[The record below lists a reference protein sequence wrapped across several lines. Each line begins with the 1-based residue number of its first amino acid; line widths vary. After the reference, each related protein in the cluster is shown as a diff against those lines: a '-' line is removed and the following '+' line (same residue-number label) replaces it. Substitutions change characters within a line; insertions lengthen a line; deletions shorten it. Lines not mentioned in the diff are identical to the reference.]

1 MHMPE
6 LLPGHGLLELT
17 RVRDRTEITHSRATN
32 PLKLIT
38 PRRHGSAAWVY
49 ASTFGG
55 GLVAGDQI
63 HLDMRLTNNTTC
75 VLGTQ
80 ASTKV
85 YRDPSGIG
93 CRQSL
98 EAHVDDGSLLISVP
112 DPVTCFADSMYDQH
126 QEYHLAPEGSVVL
139 LDWLTSGRRTRGES
153 WDFTRYRSQI
163 DVYQGQQQLI
173 SDRLLLDS
181 KDGPLESP
189 FRVGRFHCLAL
200 VVMIGTTLE
209 AAATRILDE
218 VGNEPVGSADSL
230 VETVSPVAGG
240 LILRIAGITTELVAD
255 CITRRLCFLEEF
267 LGETPWAR
275 KW

>member
-1 MHMPE
+1 MPK

-17 RVRDRTEITHSRATN
+17 QVRERTEITHSHATN

-49 ASTFGG
+49 TSTFGG

-63 HLDMRLTNNTTC
+63 HLDMRLTSNTTC
-75 VLGTQ
+75 VLSTQ
-80 ASTKV
+80 ASTKI
-85 YRDPSGIG
+85 YRDPSRIG

-98 EAHVDDGSLLISVP
+98 QAQIDDGALLISVP
-112 DPVTCFADSMYDQH
+112 DPVTCFAESMYDQH
-126 QEYHLAPEGSVVL
+126 LRYDLAPEGSVVL

-163 DVYQGQQQLI
+163 DVYQGQRQLI
-173 SDRLLLDS
+173 SDRLLLDP

-189 FRVGRFHCLAL
+189 FRVGRFHCLAVVVL
-200 VVMIGTTLE
+200 VGTALE
-209 AAATRILDE
+209 AAATQILEE
-218 VGNEPVGSADSL
+218 VGNAPVEPAASL
-230 VETVSPVAGG
+230 LETASPVAGG

-255 CITRRLCFLEEF
+255 CITRRLCFLQEF

>member
-1 MHMPE
+1 MPE

-17 RVRDRTEITHSRATN
+17 QVRERTEITHSHATN

-63 HLDMRLTNNTTC
+63 HLDMRLTSNTTC
-75 VLGTQ
+75 VLSTQ

-85 YRDPSGIG
+85 YRDPSRIG

-98 EAHVDDGSLLISVP
+98 QAQIDDGALLVSVP
-112 DPVTCFADSMYDQH
+112 DPVTCFAESMYDQH
-126 QEYHLAPEGSVVL
+126 QRYDLAPEGSVVV

-153 WDFTRYRSQI
+153 WDFTRYHSQI
-163 DVYQGQQQLI
+163 DIYQGQRQLI
-173 SDRLLLDS
+173 SDRLLLDPE
-181 KDGPLESP
+181 DGPLESP
-189 FRVGRFHCLAL
+189 FRVGRFHCLVVVIL
-200 VVMIGTTLE
+200 VGTALE
-209 AAATRILDE
+209 AAATQILEE
-218 VGNEPVGSADSL
+218 VGNAPVESADSL
-230 VETVSPVAGG
+230 VESVSPLAGG

-255 CITRRLCFLEEF
+255 RITRRLCFLQEF

>member
-1 MHMPE
+1 MPK

-17 RVRDRTEITHSRATN
+17 QVRERTEITHSQATN

-63 HLDMRLTNNTTC
+63 HLDMRLTSNTTC
-75 VLGTQ
+75 VLSTQ

-85 YRDPSGIG
+85 YRDPSRIG

-98 EAHVDDGSLLISVP
+98 QAQIDDGALLISVP
-112 DPVTCFADSMYDQH
+112 DPVTCFAESMYDQH
-126 QEYHLAPEGSVVL
+126 QRYDLAPEGSVVV

-163 DVYQGQQQLI
+163 DIYQGQRQLI
-173 SDRLLLDS
+173 SDRLLLDPE
-181 KDGPLESP
+181 DGPLESP
-189 FRVGRFHCLAL
+189 FRVGRFHCLAVVIL
-200 VVMIGTTLE
+200 VGTALE
-209 AAATRILDE
+209 AAATQILEE
-218 VGNEPVGSADSL
+218 VGNEPVESADSL
-230 VETVSPVAGG
+230 VESVSPLAGG

-255 CITRRLCFLEEF
+255 RITRRLCFLQEF